1 MTVEVAM
8 SVMASARAGH
18 LLLCDEDGQCTTR
31 LTSPQLAAVRGSA
44 AYTDRV
50 RLRDVFGDR
59 GGFHS
64 AVTSAAEQSRRA
76 ALFAELRTVDEP
88 GGTRLLP
95 R

>member
-31 LTSPQLAAVRGSA
+31 VTSAQLSAVRGSA

-50 RLRDVFGDR
+50 RLRDVLGDW

-64 AVTSAAEQSRRA
+64 AVTSAAEQSRRT
-76 ALFAELRTVDEP
+76 ALCAEPRAVDEP
-88 GGTRLLP
+88 GGTTLLP